1 MITEEQL
8 RACVPEASTQAIED
22 YTHAIAA
29 AMEEFE
35 INTVARAA
43 GFIAQCAHESG
54 NFKYV
59 KENLNYSAQGL
70 TKTFPKYFNASN
82 AEAYGR
88 KPEAIAN
95 RVYANRMGNGDEKSG
110 DGWKFR
116 GRGILQLTGKSNYQA
131 CSKYLFEDNTLL
143 DNPDI
148 LLDPYY
154 ATHSACWFWNTNKLN
169 QYADNGDFVTMTK
182 KINGGTIGLDDRI
195 KHYNHALKVLTG
207 SH

>member
-95 RVYANRMGNGDEKSG
+95 RVYANRMGNGPEESG
-110 DGWKFR
+110 EGWAFR
-116 GRGILQLTGKSNYQA
+116 GRGFIQLTGKNNYRLCGEA
-131 CSKYLFEDNTLL
+131 LGVDLLSDPMYLET
-143 DNPDI
+143 PEG
-148 LLDPYY
+148 
-154 ATHSACWFWNTNKLN
+154 AARSAAWFWKKNGLN
-169 QYADNGDFVTMTK
+169 AVADTGDIVKMTK
-182 KINGGTIGLDDRI
+182 IINGGTIGLEDR
-195 KHYNHALKVLTG
+195 KRHFEHAMEVLNG
-207 SH
+207 